1 MAGASRF
8 LTGRVTCLARL
19 DGIPAVRT
27 RRVAPEGLY
36 RGGPVLAAVLPW
48 LTDFGDTPS
57 F

>member
-8 LTGRVTCLARL
+8 LTGLVPCLATH
-19 DGIPAVRT
+19 DHSGHRT